1 MSRILF
7 LLFFTVCVYK
17 NSVAQNFMPSDK
29 FITLSPSEYEQKL
42 NATEDKLIIDVR
54 TKGEYRKAH
63 IKGATNISYL
73 GSTFAEKAAEL
84 DNSKAVFIYCETAH
98 RSPLAAR
105 ILSNLGF
112 KEIYDLQFGFENW
125 RNQKMPMEK

>member
-1 MSRILF
+1 MSRISF
-7 LLFFTVCVYK
+7 LLFFILC
-17 NSVAQNFMPSDK
+17 SSEIIVAQDFLPSDK
-29 FITLSPSEYEQKL
+29 FITLTPKEYEEKL
-42 NATEDKLIIDVR
+42 NTTNNKLIVDVR
-54 TKGEYRKAH
+54 TKGEYKKAH
-63 IKGATNISYL
+63 IKGAQNISYL

-84 DNSKAVFIYCETAH
+84 DNSKTVFIYCETAH

-125 RNQKMPMEK
+125 RNLKMPMEK

>member
-7 LLFFTVCVYK
+7 LLILTTCTYQLSFAQDFF
-17 NSVAQNFMPSDK
+17 PSDK
-29 FITLSPSEYEQKL
+29 FITLTPKEYEQKL
-42 NATEDKLIIDVR
+42 NTIENKLIIDVR
-54 TKGEYRKAH
+54 TKGEYKKAH
-63 IKGATNISYL
+63 IKGAQNISYL

-84 DNSKAVFIYCETAH
+84 DNTKPVFIYCETAH

-112 KEIYDLQFGFENW
+112 KKIYDLQFGFENW
-125 RNQKMPMEK
+125 RNLKMPMEK

>member
-1 MSRILF
+1 MLRILL
-7 LLFFTVCVYK
+7 LLFFTVCIYEK
-17 NSVAQNFMPSDK
+17 SVAQNFLPSDK
-29 FITLSPSEYEQKL
+29 FITLSPNEYEQKL

-54 TKGEYRKAH
+54 TKGEYKKAH
-63 IKGATNISYL
+63 IKGAQNISYL

-84 DNSKAVFIYCETAH
+84 DNSKPVFIYCETAH

-112 KEIYDLQFGFENW
+112 KEIYDLQNGFENW
-125 RNQKMPMEK
+125 RNLKMSIEK

>member
-1 MSRILF
+1 MLRILF
-7 LLFFTVCVYK
+7 LIFITVCTYQK
-17 NSVAQNFMPSDK
+17 SVAQDFLPSEK
-29 FITLSPSEYEQKL
+29 FITLTPKEYEQKL
-42 NATEDKLIIDVR
+42 NAIENKLIIDVR
-54 TKGEYRKAH
+54 TKGEYKKAH
-63 IKGATNISYL
+63 IKDAQNISYL

-84 DNSKAVFIYCETAH
+84 DNTKPVFIYCETAH

-125 RNQKMPMEK
+125 RNLKMPMER

>member
-1 MSRILF
+1 MFRVSVLF
-7 LLFFTVCVYK
+7 LFSFCCHEIT
-17 NSVAQNFMPSDK
+17 VAQDFLPSEK
-29 FITLSPSEYEQKL
+29 FITLTPQKYEEKL
-42 NATEDKLIIDVR
+42 NATENKLIIDVR
-54 TKGEYRKAH
+54 TKGEYKKAH
-63 IKGATNISYL
+63 IKNAQNISYL

-84 DNSKAVFIYCETAH
+84 DNTKPVFIYCETAH

-125 RNQKMPMEK
+125 RNQNMPMER